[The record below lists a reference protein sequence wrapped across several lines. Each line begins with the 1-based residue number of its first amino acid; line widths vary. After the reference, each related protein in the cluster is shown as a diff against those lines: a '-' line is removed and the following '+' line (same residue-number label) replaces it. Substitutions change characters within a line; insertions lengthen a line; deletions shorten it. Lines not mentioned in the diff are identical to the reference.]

1 MRLFFG
7 FIFILIGPAISA
19 QNWTL
24 DALESQIH
32 QYTSME
38 EALAAPRDSVYNL
51 KLSGRLKEVPPEVF
65 TAFPNLQWLDLSK
78 NRLVA
83 IPANIGL
90 LKNLKKLILFKNK
103 IEVLPPEIGKLENLQ
118 ELIINQNE
126 LETLPEEIGNLKKL
140 RYLDMWSN
148 NISRLPGSMAEMHAL
163 EEVDLRVIV
172 MTQSEQED
180 IKNLLPNTEVKMD
193 NHCNCGN

>member
-1 MRLFFG
+1 MRFVFG
-7 FIFILIGPAISA
+7 VIFMLISSVSYA

-24 DALESQIH
+24 DALENQIY
-32 QYTSME
+32 QYTSLE
-38 EALAAPRDSVYNL
+38 EALAAPRDSVYSL
-51 KLSGRLKEVPPEVF
+51 KLKNRLREVPPEVF

-78 NRLVA
+78 NRLVD
-83 IPANIGL
+83 IPSNIGL
-90 LKNLKKLILFKNK
+90 LKNLKKLILYKNK
-103 IEVLPPEIGKLENLQ
+103 IESLPPQIGELENLQ

-126 LETLPEEIGNLKKL
+126 LVTLPEEIGNLKKL

-148 NISRLPGSMAEMHAL
+148 NITRLPGSMAEMYAL

-180 IKNLLPNTEVKMD
+180 IKILLPNAEVKMD

>member
-1 MRLFFG
+1 MLVSSGVF
-7 FIFILIGPAISA
+7 A

-24 DALESQIH
+24 EALESQIY
-32 QYTSME
+32 QYTSLE
-38 EALAAPRDSVYNL
+38 EALAAPRDSVYSL
-51 KLSGRLKEVPPEVF
+51 KLKNRLREVPPEVF

-78 NRLVA
+78 NRLVE
-83 IPANIGL
+83 ISPNIGL

-103 IEVLPPEIGKLENLQ
+103 IETLPAEIGELENLQ

-126 LETLPEEIGNLKKL
+126 LVSLPMEIGNLKKL

-148 NISRLPGSMAEMHAL
+148 NITRLPGSVAELYAL

-180 IKNLLPNTEVKMD
+180 IKILLPNTEVKMD